1 MNEKPPIKEG
11 EVYTGIVE
19 NVGEKG
25 DGVLR
30 VKGFV
35 IFIPGVEKGDYI
47 KIKATKVLAKVA
59 FGELV
64 EKLDRPKKE
73 AAFIPRKPEPKGPAP
88 EIVELMTT
96 KGDSEDFGED
106 DDEED

>member
-1 MNEKPPIKEG
+1 MKDKPPINEG

-35 IFIPGVEKGDYI
+35 IFVPGVEKGDYI

-64 EKLDRPKKE
+64 EKLEKPKREPAPFVSFKKEPKK
-73 AAFIPRKPEPKGPAP
+73 PSP
-88 EIVELMTT
+88 EIEELLTT
-96 KGDSEDFGED
+96 SGDSEDFG
-106 DDEED
+106 DDEEEE

>member
-1 MNEKPPIKEG
+1 MKDKPPISEG

-19 NVGEKG
+19 SVGEKG

-35 IFIPGVEKGDYI
+35 IFVPGVEKGDYI

-59 FGELV
+59 FGELI
-64 EKLDRPKKE
+64 EKLEKPKKQ
-73 AAFIPRKPEPKGPAP
+73 AAFIPAFKEPKGPDP
-88 EIVELMTT
+88 EIVPLLTT
-96 KGDSEDFGED
+96 EGDSEDFGED
-106 DDEED
+106 EEE

>member
-1 MNEKPPIKEG
+1 MNEKPPINEG

-35 IFIPGVEKGDYI
+35 IFVPGVEKGDYI

-64 EKLDRPKKE
+64 EKLERPKRE
-73 AAFIPRKPEPKGPAP
+73 AAFVPRKIEPKSPAP
-88 EIVELMTT
+88 EIVKLMTT
-96 KGDSEDFGED
+96 EWDSEEFGED
-106 DDEED
+106 DDEEE